1 MLYLVSEELLWSEEE
16 KILTRE
22 ILELNKLNTIL
33 LDIKTSSEIGKLVI
47 DTPSI
52 VVVGKLRLDLGV
64 EQASLGALNTETI
77 TEAWRTERVA
87 SLDMKREV
95 SVDASVAS
103 WSISVG
109 SALAWWLLSVRAV
122 RVAVSRRFA
131 LLFGLWS

>member
-1 MLYLVSEELLWSEEE
+1 MIYLVSEELLRSEEE

-22 ILELNKLNTIL
+22 ILKLNKLNTIL

-64 EQASLGALNTETI
+64 EQASLGALYTETI

-87 SLDMKREV
+87 SLDM
-95 SVDASVAS
+95 
-103 WSISVG
+103 
-109 SALAWWLLSVRAV
+109 
-122 RVAVSRRFA
+122 
-131 LLFGLWS
+131 

>member
-87 SLDMKREV
+87 SFDM
-95 SVDASVAS
+95 
-103 WSISVG
+103 
-109 SALAWWLLSVRAV
+109 
-122 RVAVSRRFA
+122 
-131 LLFGLWS
+131 